1 MSLMA
6 IPNVCSVIKLSLTF
20 CLVFIRSA
28 KTLNLLEARRDVK
41 IIDVIIFLQKHWR
54 RTLAQIRF
62 KKMRALMTIIEYYR
76 KYKLRKYIS
85 DLEKKF
91 RNVRQMPDK
100 GKSITYEFFK
110 LSFFYRFKLGSSTEV
125 NLKYG

>member
-6 IPNVCSVIKLSLTF
+6 IPNVYSVIKLSLTF

-110 LSFFYRFKLGSSTEV
+110 LSFFLSF
-125 NLKYG
+125 